1 MRVVVVLGTP
11 DGTGAHR
18 MAETLVLSLVRGGHE
33 AVFLTD
39 TGPLGPEVR
48 DRAQGALDGLRGCGV
63 EVEHGHV
70 SRRTILRVARRLG
83 GEVVLVGDIEFLDD
97 TRNYELGDNQLFA
110 DRLVEVEP
118 GYAVE

>member
-1 MRVVVVLGTP
+1 MLDTSFIA
-11 DGTGAHR
+11 DDQ
-18 MAETLVLSLVRGGHE
+18 
-33 AVFLTD
+33 LTD
-39 TGPLGPEVR
+39 GVEELRFSDPCFIDNNDAPYIVHHEGDYMVVKDQPLGW
-48 DRAQGALDGLRGCGV
+48 
-63 EVEHGHV
+63 
-70 SRRTILRVARRLG
+70 G